1 MDLEQLITNATKMKS
16 KYGNLGVKLHVDG
29 KLLDA
34 DIVLAENSL
43 GEIIAEIDYGTGL
56 KFDQELNDEE

>member
-1 MDLEQLITNATKMKS
+1 MKS